1 MDLTK
6 NKWLKFK
13 LPYRI
18 VSVFKTIALLLGF
31 YFSIRIIYYLFHVQS
46 LSYSQDLL
54 HAFASGLRFDLTAI
68 VLMNFPFFM
77 LFAIFS
83 AKHFSSIF
91 AKSIEILF
99 LVFNS
104 FFIGVNITD
113 IELIHFIGRRM
124 SFDFFKIQSD
134 IAREIPSVIT
144 DFWYMFALQIVFIAL
159 FIYLYFRWIVRPRQ
173 AKMNDKLSSHNYII
187 SYALSYFVFLILLV
201 LMARGGLQ
209 LKPLKPEH
217 AFVYQNS
224 QYGHLAL
231 NSTFTIIKSHKKNSL
246 KKLNFYPDNLVHQT
260 LNIKPTKL
268 DHDLKIKNVVV
279 IILESFAKEYTGL
292 GHLDEGYTPFLNY
305 LAKKSLSFELGFSN
319 GLRSIEAM
327 PSILCGIPTLVD
339 ESIVTSQYQ
348 ANDIHCMP
356 QVLKDHGFYT
366 SFYHGAE
373 NGTMFFDSFSKRVGI
388 DEYFGLNE
396 YTGPSSDFDGVWGI
410 YDRPYLQYVADKLS
424 KQSQPFFSTVFTL
437 SSHHPYNIPDKEKP
451 NFPTGELKIHQS
463 VAYADDALKDFFHKI
478 SKQQWFDETLFIIT
492 ADHTQKSSRASY
504 QNFFGS
510 YRVPILFYSPNYDL
524 NQWPHSKVAQHV
536 DIYPTVLD
544 VLDMPYKLT
553 SMFGRSIY
561 SQPTKHYVVNKDGS
575 SFWLFNGEQVIKYNP
590 VNNNQLTYKFEK
602 GQLESIKAQNFDA
615 WSEVL
620 KAYIQYHH
628 NSMVENRIYNFAGDL
643 TSSKSADKELT
654 N

>member
-1 MDLTK
+1 M
-6 NKWLKFK
+6 
-13 LPYRI
+13 
-18 VSVFKTIALLLGF
+18 SVFKTIFLLLGF
-31 YFSIRIIYYLFHVQS
+31 YFSIRILYFLFHANS
-46 LSYSQDLL
+46 FNDSQDLI
-54 HAFASGLRFDLTAI
+54 HAFASGVRFDLTAI

-77 LFAIFS
+77 LFAILS

-91 AKSIEILF
+91 AKLTEGLF
-99 LVFNS
+99 LIINS
-104 FFIGVNITD
+104 FFIGVNLTD

-144 DFWYMFALQIVFIAL
+144 DYWYMFALQIIFIAL
-159 FIYLYFRWIVRPRQ
+159 FVYLYIRWIVRPRQ
-173 AKMNDKLSSHNYII
+173 QKLQDQLSSHNYII
-187 SYALSYFVFLILLV
+187 SYAFSYLVFLVLLV

-224 QYGHLAL
+224 KYGHLAL

-246 KKLNFYPDNLVHQT
+246 KKLSYYPDDLVFKTLKVKGSQLEHNLE
-260 LNIKPTKL
+260 
-268 DHDLKIKNVVV
+268 IKNVVV
-279 IILESFAKEYTGL
+279 IILESFAKEYTGI
-292 GHLDEGYTPFLNY
+292 GHDDEGYTPFLNS
-305 LAKKSLSFELGFSN
+305 LAKKSLSYELGFSN

-356 QVLKDHGFYT
+356 QVLKDKGFYT

-388 DEYFGLNE
+388 KDYFGLNE
-396 YTGPSSDFDGVWGI
+396 YTGPQADFDGVWGI
-410 YDRPYLQYVADKLS
+410 YDRPYLNYVANKLS
-424 KQSQPFFSTVFTL
+424 EQSQPFFSTIFTL
-437 SSHHPYNIPDKEKP
+437 SSHHPYNIPDSEKP
-451 NFPTGELKIHQS
+451 NFPTGDLKIHQS
-463 VAYADDALKDFFHKI
+463 VAYTDDALKEFFNKI
-478 SKQQWFDETLFIIT
+478 STQAWFNETLFVIT

-510 YRVPILFYSPNYDL
+510 YRVPILFYSPKYDL
-524 NQWPHSKVAQHV
+524 KKWSHSPVAQHV

-544 VLDMPYKLT
+544 LLDAPQGQS

-561 SQPTKHYVVNKDGS
+561 TEPLNHYVVNKDGS
-575 SFWLFNGEQVIKYNP
+575 SFWLFNGKEVIKYNP
-590 VNNNQLTYKFEK
+590 VNDNRLSYIYRNGK
-602 GQLESIKAQNFDA
+602 LESIIDKELDA

-628 NSMVENRIYNFAGDL
+628 NSMVDNRIYNYAGDL
-643 TSSKSADKELT
+643 TSSKGSDKELT